1 MPALMKINRLHKAIS
16 RTRDIPAISFLIIL
30 GILVMAILGP
40 LFAPH
45 PANPGELRDSL
56 LSPAWY
62 QGGDGRYLLGTDQF
76 GRDILSRI
84 IYGARISVTL
94 SLICIFFGGTIGT
107 LLGLISGYFGGL
119 VDIVIMRLTDI
130 ALSLPM
136 ILIAV
141 LLAAARGPSY
151 ENVIIVVGLF
161 LWPRYCRQI
170 RGETLALREQEFVA
184 AARVAGASPFRIMF
198 KHFFPNI
205 IPTLLVLITL
215 QVGYVIILSATLSFL
230 GAGVPPPTPDWG
242 VMVSDGRGNIQTA
255 WWISMF
261 PGLVIL
267 ITVLSMNNIGDW
279 LRDRLDPKLRQA

>member
-1 MPALMKINRLHKAIS
+1 M
-16 RTRDIPAISFLIIL
+16 L
-30 GILVMAILGP
+30 GILAMAIAGP

-56 LSPAWY
+56 LPPAWC

-94 SLICIFFGGTIGT
+94 SLICIFFGGTVGT
-107 LLGLISGYFGGL
+107 LLGLFSGYFGGL
-119 VDIVIMRLTDI
+119 VDTVIMRLTDI
-130 ALSLPM
+130 TLSLPM
-136 ILIAV
+136 ILVAI
-141 LLAAARGPSY
+141 LLAAARGPTY

-170 RGETLALREQEFVA
+170 RGEVLAIREQEFVA
-184 AARVAGASPFRIMF
+184 AARVAGAAPFRIVF

-205 IPTLLVLITL
+205 TPTLLVLISL

-242 VMVSDGRGNIQTA
+242 VMVSDGRANIQTA
-255 WWISMF
+255 WWVSIF